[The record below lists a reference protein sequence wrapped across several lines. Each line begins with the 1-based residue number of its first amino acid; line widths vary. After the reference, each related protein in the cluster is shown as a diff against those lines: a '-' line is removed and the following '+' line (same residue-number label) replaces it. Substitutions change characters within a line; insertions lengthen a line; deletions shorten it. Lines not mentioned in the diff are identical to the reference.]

1 MKNLPAKSRKNLT
14 NEIVC
19 GDIFRVGN
27 HIVACGDA
35 TDAEFVERVVGTQRI
50 AALISDPPYG
60 VKAVESKQGF
70 SKLTMPKKILND
82 DITDEPEYVAF
93 TKRWLDAVVP
103 HLDRKNSLYIFNCD
117 LMIFALREG
126 MRDAGVKFSQLIV
139 WAKSQAVIGRKDY
152 IPQHELI
159 AYGWYG
165 THAFRKSKD
174 KSIIFAPK
182 PAKNRLHPT
191 QKPVDLMRRLM
202 LNSTNVG
209 DVVYDCF
216 AGSGSTGIAAEQT
229 KRSSIL
235 IERDEDYVR
244 TILDRFE
251 KLFGLKAERIYR
263 EKG

>member
-1 MKNLPAKSRKNLT
+1 MKNSPAKNRKNLT
-14 NEIVC
+14 NEITC

-27 HIVACGDA
+27 HIIGCGDS
-35 TDAEFVERVVGTQRI
+35 TDVEFVKRMVGTQRI
-50 AALISDPPYG
+50 AAVICDPPYG
-60 VKAVESKQGF
+60 VKVVESKEGF
-70 SKLTMPKKILND
+70 SKLKMPKKILND
-82 DITDEPEYVAF
+82 DITDEAEYVAF
-93 TKRWLDAVVP
+93 TKKWLDAVVP

-126 MRDAGVKFSQLIV
+126 MQQSGIKLSQLIV

-159 AYGWYG
+159 AYGWFG

-191 QKPVDLMRRLM
+191 QKPVDLMRRLI
-202 LNSTNVG
+202 LNSTKVG

-235 IERDEDYVR
+235 IERDEDYIR
-244 TILDRFE
+244 TILNRFE
-251 KLFGLKAERIYR
+251 KLFGLKAERIHH